1 MKVRDFW
8 NSLPNKDEMISK
20 IKAFKEAKR
29 LQSYQ
34 GAFDKCQLCDSPLR
48 FAHASFY
55 LQNVIDESAC
65 CSSCG
70 QKAPDRRYSLN

>member
-8 NSLPNKDEMISK
+8 NSLPNKEEMHNK
-20 IKAFKEAKR
+20 IKAFKEMKR
-29 LQSYQ
+29 RESFLQ
-34 GAFDKCQLCDSPLR
+34 AFDNCQKCQSPLR
-48 FAHASFY
+48 FAHASLY